1 MWRAWHTLF
10 PDTTYIRISSPQH
23 SLSAFKAAHLFSPQK
38 LQVMQPDVNV
48 IDGLSI
54 FPFLNSTSILDGLK
68 AELPTYLAKSV
79 DIDLNFS
86 CLEWWKQNET
96 ALPCFSAAACKI
108 FLISCIG
115 MCFFIAKCIIQHHS
129 LQDYV
134 KTSVMLHYVYQCA
147 LFGQLL
153 LCA

>member
-1 MWRAWHTLF
+1 MWRAWHT
-10 PDTTYIRISSPQH
+10 DTTYIRTSSPQH
-23 SLSAFKAAHLFSPQK
+23 SLSAFKAVYLFSPQK
-38 LQVMQPDVNV
+38 LQVMELDVNV

-79 DIDLNFS
+79 DIDSNFS

-96 ALPCFSAAACKI
+96 VLPCFSAAACKI

-115 MCFFIAKCIIQHHS
+115 MCFFIAKRIIQHHS
-129 LQDYV
+129 HQDYV
-134 KTSVMLHYVYQCA
+134 KLWLCYSISMCTFWSVVIVCMM
-147 LFGQLL
+147 
-153 LCA
+153 